1 MTSYIR
7 IVLLLA
13 LGQLACQ
20 HHVVFEEI
28 GEMAGA
34 LSYIHAVVPVNISG
48 LSQAVDNFKTDVR
61 SLEALYKKTR
71 QPTNLGADMFF
82 NQRILDLFALAA
94 ADADAMTAN
103 IRSLR
108 ETLPAANTD
117 GTHLPH
123 EDNEY
128 RIKRRSPFTIIGGVI
143 GTLMGWFTQRRLNNL
158 RVRLDEVED
167 QQHRLLYV
175 QAVQIQR
182 IEEIENSL
190 KSLYEMLKTS
200 HSTWISYSSLD
211 YSRDQLRANIQKLIR
226 ALQAAHHRRLSIDLL
241 PSSTLKK
248 LFDAAARKAHSHHHQ
263 LLLRHPSDLLQIETS
278 YVHDGSEVHLIL
290 HIPMAPSDSL
300 MRLFQLR
307 PFPLPFSETHML
319 MPNPDNQILAISANA
334 DRFSIEMSAVHL
346 LGCHRVNQ
354 VYMCERSGVL
364 NRYLNDTCLGSL
376 YMQDLEGAT
385 TLCEMAIL
393 PIGETVLQLQDNWYL
408 VHSPVSLTSHIDCL
422 NSSASEV
429 FVRRGIN
436 RIHVSPSCR
445 LHLTSHVL
453 ISNFAVTLDTV
464 IKHYEWELERISF
477 SEEEQAHTDEWL
489 AAFED
494 TSIRATLGQI
504 RHSLSVEKR
513 SVIWKYIFSLLG
525 LVIFTTLA
533 VILGYFVLTRYYFTL
548 RHRVTQWVLH
558 LLPESIRAMM
568 TPAPPPE
575 AAA

>member
-1 MTSYIR
+1 
-7 IVLLLA
+7 
-13 LGQLACQ
+13 
-20 HHVVFEEI
+20 
-28 GEMAGA
+28 
-34 LSYIHAVVPVNISG
+34 
-48 LSQAVDNFKTDVR
+48 
-61 SLEALYKKTR
+61 
-71 QPTNLGADMFF
+71 
-82 NQRILDLFALAA
+82 
-94 ADADAMTAN
+94 MTAN

-108 ETLPAANTD
+108 ETLPAANMD
-117 GTHLPH
+117 STHLPH
-123 EDNEY
+123 ADNEY
-128 RIKRRSPFTIIGGVI
+128 RIRRRSPFTIIGGVI

-190 KSLYEMLKTS
+190 KGLYEMLKTS

-241 PSSTLKK
+241 PSATLKK
-248 LFDAAARKAHSHHHQ
+248 LFDAAARKAQAHHHQ

-278 YVHDGSEVHLIL
+278 YVHDGTEVHLIL

-300 MRLFQLR
+300 MRLVQLR
-307 PFPLPFSETHML
+307 PFPLPFSDTHML

-385 TLCEMAIL
+385 TLCEMTIL
-393 PIGETVLQLQDNWYL
+393 PIRETVLQLQDNWYL
-408 VHSPVSLTSHIDCL
+408 VHSPISFTSHVDCL

-429 FVRRGIN
+429 FIRRGVN

-445 LHLTSHVL
+445 LHLHSHVL

-464 IKHYEWELERISF
+464 IKHYEWELDRISF

-489 AAFED
+489 TTFED
-494 TSIRATLGQI
+494 TSIRATLSQI

-513 SVIWKYIFSLLG
+513 SVVWKYIFSILG
-525 LVIFTTLA
+525 LLIFTTLA
-533 VILGYFVLTRYYFTL
+533 VILGYFVLTRYYLTL
-548 RHRVTQWVLH
+548 KHRVTQWVLH
-558 LLPESIRAMM
+558 LLPESIRALI
-568 TPAPPPE
+568 PSSSPPE